1 MGKLGRVIAH
11 IPARSGSKRVKA
23 KNLRYIAGA
32 PLISYAIKAALNSD
46 YLNEV
51 YVNTD
56 SDTVSHLA
64 KKLGALVYKRKK
76 SLASDKTTSDE
87 FNMDIINS
95 LRPDTLIMINP
106 VCPLID
112 SSDINDSIDAY
123 CESEADTLI
132 TANTTNMQTFY
143 KTNPVNI
150 DLNSQLSPSQDNE
163 PVYICNWAITIWDAK
178 KYSEKYIRN
187 GYAVF
192 GKNRIL
198 FPIDP
203 IKSVKISTEN
213 DFKMV
218 EILLELQRSKCNIK
232 PEIKYWDKV

>member
-1 MGKLGRVIAH
+1 MRKLGKVIAH

-51 YVNTD
+51 YVNTN
-56 SDTVSHLA
+56 SDTVSNLA

-95 LRPDTLIMINP
+95 LNPDTLIMINP
-106 VCPLID
+106 VCPLIN
-112 SSDINDSIDAY
+112 STDITDSIDAY
-123 CESEADTLI
+123 CESKADTLI

-163 PVYICNWAITIWDAK
+163 PVHICNWAITIWDAHKFKERYIK
-178 KYSEKYIRN
+178 K

-192 GKNRIL
+192 GENRIL
-198 FPIDP
+198 YPIDTY
-203 IKSVKISTEN
+203 KSIKISTEN
-213 DFKMV
+213 DFNLV
-218 EILLELQRSKCNIK
+218 ENILEAQKIKNLENK
-232 PEIKYWDKV
+232 EIKYWS